1 MPETTID
8 IDTGGT
14 FTDAFVVHRGE
25 VHTVKVLTTPHD
37 LALCFAQVLERAAE
51 VIGISVDDLLSEAA
65 CVRYATTVG
74 TNAVIQRTGP
84 KIGLIVSGDE
94 LAVYGEGGPG
104 ARLVERFG
112 APGMVAAVGAASN
125 GTGDAEVV
133 DASKALLGRS
143 ARGLVCSIG
152 TAADG
157 AAVERR
163 VLASFRG
170 HYPRQCLDTVPLTL
184 SHDVASD
191 PDDVRRTA
199 TALFNAYVHDDVAR
213 YLYRAEDWLRENGYT
228 RPLLIVH
235 NDGGCARVAK
245 TVAGRT
251 YNSGPTAGLL
261 GAEEIARVCAIDDLV
276 TFDVGGTSLD
286 VGFLSGGRAP
296 FLEHGR
302 VVDVDVS
309 FAMPDIHVLG
319 SGGGSIAHTLDDGT
333 IEVGPQSAGANPGP
347 ACFARG
353 GTAPTV
359 TDADVVLGL
368 IAPDRFLG
376 GRMALD
382 ADAATRAMQTL
393 GTDAVAVAA
402 SIRARLHDNM
412 AARIGSELQ
421 AAGLDPARTSMLA
434 YGGGG
439 PTHAC
444 DVAARLGIREVLT
457 VPFAAVFSAFGASSA
472 DVRHVYDAAP
482 GDGVDDALR
491 TQALRDMRGEGF
503 GADQVTL
510 SVAAV
515 QRHGVDRTQV
525 TAVAVLSHPQLE
537 PVETTDHTPDPDR
550 TRTVTWPGVGTLE
563 TDVHRAAELRPG
575 AQLAGPAVLEADD
588 TTHVVPP
595 GWTYRI
601 DALGIGRLT
610 HTDDGGQ

>member
-51 VIGISVDDLLSEAA
+51 VVGVPIDDLLSEAV

-84 KIGLIVSGDE
+84 KIGLIVGADD
-94 LAVYGEGGPG
+94 LATYGEGGAG
-104 ARLVERFG
+104 AALVARFG
-112 APGMVAAVGAASN
+112 SPGMVAAVGGPEVS
-125 GTGDAEVV
+125 GHGDTLVV
-133 DASKALLGRS
+133 DASKELLSRS
-143 ARGLVCSIG
+143 ARGLVCSIA
-152 TAADG
+152 TTQDG
-157 AAVERR
+157 VGAERR
-163 VLASFRG
+163 VLESFRG

-184 SHDVASD
+184 SHEVASD

-261 GAEEIARVCAIDDLV
+261 GAQEIARVCAIDDLV

-309 FAMPDIHVLG
+309 FPMPDIHVLG
-319 SGGGSIAHTLDDGT
+319 SGGGSIARLLDDGT
-333 IEVGPQSAGANPGP
+333 TVEVGPHSAGADPGP
-347 ACFARG
+347 ACFGRG
-353 GTAPTV
+353 GAAPTV

-376 GRMALD
+376 GRMQLD
-382 ADAATRAMQTL
+382 AGAAIRAMETL
-393 GTDAVAVAA
+393 GADAVQVAA
-402 SIRARLHDNM
+402 AIRARLHDNM
-412 AARIGSELQ
+412 AARIREQLEAQ
-421 AAGLDPARTSMLA
+421 DLDPAQTAMLA

-444 DVAARLGIREVLT
+444 DVAARLGITEVLT

-482 GDGVDDALR
+482 GDGVQERLR
-491 TQALRDMRGEGF
+491 TLALRDMRGEGF
-503 GADQVTL
+503 GPEQVQLT
-510 SVAAV
+510 VAEV
-515 QRHGVDRTQV
+515 QRHGVARTEV
-525 TAVAVLSHPQLE
+525 RAVAALSHPQLE
-537 PVETTDHTPDPDR
+537 ERDAPEHAPDPDSS
-550 TRTVTWPGVGTLE
+550 RTVSWPAHGPLATA
-563 TDVHRAAELRPG
+563 VHRAVDLRPG
-575 AQLAGPAVLEADD
+575 TFLTGPAVLEADD

-610 HTDDGGQ
+610 HTEG

>member
-1 MPETTID
+1 MPSTTID
-8 IDTGGT
+8 VDTGGT
-14 FTDAFVVHRGE
+14 FTDAFVVHQGE

-51 VIGISVDDLLSEAA
+51 VIAITVDELLSDAA

-84 KIGLIVSGDE
+84 KIGLIVDGADV
-94 LAVYGEGGPG
+94 AVYGQGGAG
-104 ARLVERFG
+104 ANVIRRFG
-112 APGMVAAVGAASN
+112 SPDMVAAVEGTSN
-125 GTGDAEVV
+125 GKGEEAVV
-133 DASKALLGRS
+133 DASKSLLSRS
-143 ARGLVCSIG
+143 ARGLVCSIA
-152 TAADG
+152 TTRDG
-157 AAVERR
+157 AGAERR
-163 VLASFRG
+163 VLAGFRN

-184 SHDVASD
+184 SHEVASD
-191 PDDVRRTA
+191 PDDIRRTA

-261 GAEEIARVCAIDDLV
+261 GAQEIARVCAIDDLV

-309 FAMPDIHVLG
+309 FTMPDIHVLG
-319 SGGGSIAHTLDDGT
+319 SGGGSIAHRADDGT
-333 IEVGPQSAGANPGP
+333 LEVGPQSAGANPGP
-347 ACFARG
+347 ACFGRG
-353 GTAPTV
+353 GTEPTV

-393 GTDAVAVAA
+393 GDDAVDVAA
-402 SIRARLHDNM
+402 QIRTRLHENM
-412 AARIGSELQ
+412 AARIRDELA
-421 AAGLDPARTSMLA
+421 AAGLDPAKTAMLA

-444 DVAARLGIREVLT
+444 DVAARLGITEVLT

-482 GDGVDDALR
+482 GEGVEAELR
-491 TQALRDMRGEGF
+491 RLALRDMRGEGF
-503 GADQVTL
+503 AADDVDIR
-510 SVAAV
+510 VEEI
-515 QRHGVDRTQV
+515 QRHGVTRTAL
-525 TAVAVLSHPQLE
+525 TATAALDHPQLE
-537 PVETTDHTPDPDR
+537 EHDCTPHTPAPYG
-550 TRTVTWPGVGTLE
+550 TRTVTWPGRGALDTP
-563 TDVHRAAELRPG
+563 VHRAVELAPG
-575 AQLAGPAVLEADD
+575 ATLSGPAVLEADD

-595 GWTYRI
+595 GWDYRI

-610 HTDDGGQ
+610 HTEG

>member
-51 VIGISVDDLLSEAA
+51 VVGVTVDELLSEAA

-84 KIGLIVSGDE
+84 KIGLIVGADE
-94 LAVYGEGGPG
+94 LAAYGEGGAG
-104 ARLVERFG
+104 ARLIERFG
-112 APGMVAAVGAASN
+112 SPGMVAAVAGTTN
-125 GTGDAEVV
+125 GNGDGHVV
-133 DASKALLGRS
+133 DASKELLSRS
-143 ARGLVCSIG
+143 ARGLVCSIA
-152 TAADG
+152 TTADG
-157 AAVERR
+157 AQAERAVLE
-163 VLASFRG
+163 SFRG

-184 SHDVASD
+184 SHEVASD

-213 YLYRAEDWLRENGYT
+213 YLYRAEDWLRANGYT

-261 GAEEIARVCAIDDLV
+261 GAEEIARVCAIDHLV

-286 VGFLSGGRAP
+286 VGFLTGGRAP

-319 SGGGSIAHTLDDGT
+319 SGGGSIAHLVGDDGT

-353 GTAPTV
+353 GTEPTV

-376 GRMALD
+376 GRMELD
-382 ADAATRAMQTL
+382 AAAATRAMQTL
-393 GTDAVAVAA
+393 GTDAVTVAA
-402 SIRARLHDNM
+402 TIRSRLHDNM
-412 AARIGSELQ
+412 AARIREEL
-421 AAGLDPARTSMLA
+421 AAKDLDPAQTSMLA

-444 DVAARLGIREVLT
+444 DVAARLGIKEVLT

-482 GDGVDDALR
+482 GDGVEAAL
-491 TQALRDMRGEGF
+491 TKQALRDMRGEGF
-503 GADQVTL
+503 GADQVDIT
-510 SVAAV
+510 VAPAT
-515 QRHGVDRTQV
+515 RHGVERLEV
-525 TAVAVLSHPQLE
+525 TAIAALTHPQLE
-537 PVETTDHTPDPDR
+537 EHETDDHTPDPDS
-550 TRTVTWPGVGTLE
+550 TRTITWPGIGTRE
-563 TDVHRAAELRPG
+563 TEIHRAVDLRPG
-575 AQLAGPAVLEADD
+575 AQLSGPAVLEADD

-601 DALGIGRLT
+601 DSLGIGRLT
-610 HTDDGGQ
+610 HEEN